1 MSTNENKRRPTGK
14 AKQPQKR
21 PQVEVVYTEPKV
33 FNRNRFLLQLVT
45 VVAVVAALLL
55 GLSIFFKAQKV
66 VVAGAGKYSEWQIR
80 QASGVQDGEN
90 LLTINAAKVGA
101 RIKSKLPYVDEVRVG
116 IRLPDT
122 VCIEIEELDVAYAAE
137 AKDGTWWLID
147 SDCRVVESVSAAE
160 AKSYT
165 QILGVQLDAPAVGKT
180 AVAAEPEPETTPT
193 ETATEESEAGESE
206 PSNVLGVP
214 VVAVRGSDRLE
225 AAMLVA
231 KALENEGILGQ
242 IVTLDVTSLGSIEMW
257 YGDRYQIQLGDTER
271 VDYKIGAMKQVIEGN
286 SEHQGGILDVSFTI
300 MPDKVVYTPF

>member
-1 MSTNENKRRPTGK
+1 MSTNEYKRKLRSG
-14 AKQPQKR
+14 AKRPQKR
-21 PQVEVVYTEPKV
+21 QQVEVIYTEPKV

-160 AKSYT
+160 SKSYT
-165 QILGVQLDAPAVGKT
+165 QIVGVQLDAPAIGKT
-180 AVAAEPEPETTPT
+180 AVAAEPEQETTPT
-193 ETATEESEAGESE
+193 ETEETEAGESE
-206 PSNVLGVP
+206 PSNVIASLP

-231 KALENEGILGQ
+231 KALEEEGILGQ

-257 YGDRYQIQLGDTER
+257 YGDRYQIQVGDTDR
-271 VDYKIGAMKQVIEGN
+271 IDYKIAAMKQVIEGN
-286 SEHQGGILDVSFTI
+286 SEHQGGVLDVSFTI